1 MYRRNIIS
9 GAVVL
14 SFFIFMIIQGGSLS
28 EQAAYWPKFVCTVGL
43 VLSLGNILSSA
54 LALKKEGAEGKAEQE
69 PLFPLTGTQIRNGLI
84 VLVILAVWGYGIGNI
99 GFLVTSVVCMSATF
113 LIFMPEKDMK
123 KRITNVIIAILVG
136 AVFYFLFK
144 QLGVH
149 FPKTIL
155 M

>member
-1 MYRRNIIS
+1 MKML
-9 GAVVL
+9 L
-14 SFFIFMIIQGGSLS
+14 SF
-28 EQAAYWPKFVCTVGL
+28 
-43 VLSLGNILSSA
+43 GNILNSA
-54 LALKKEGAEGKAEQE
+54 PALRKEKVEGKTEQE
-69 PLFPLTGTQIRNGLI
+69 PLFPLNGVQIRNGLI

-113 LIFMPEKDMK
+113 LISMPEKDMK
-123 KRITNVIIAILVG
+123 KRITNIMIAVLVG

>member
-1 MYRRNIIS
+1 ML
-9 GAVVL
+9 L
-14 SFFIFMIIQGGSLS
+14 SF
-28 EQAAYWPKFVCTVGL
+28 
-43 VLSLGNILSSA
+43 GNILNSA
-54 LALKKEGAEGKAEQE
+54 PALRKEKAEGKTEQE
-69 PLFPLTGTQIRNGLI
+69 PLFPLNGVQIRNGLI

-113 LIFMPEKDMK
+113 LISMPEKDMK
-123 KRITNVIIAILVG
+123 KRITNIMIAVLVG